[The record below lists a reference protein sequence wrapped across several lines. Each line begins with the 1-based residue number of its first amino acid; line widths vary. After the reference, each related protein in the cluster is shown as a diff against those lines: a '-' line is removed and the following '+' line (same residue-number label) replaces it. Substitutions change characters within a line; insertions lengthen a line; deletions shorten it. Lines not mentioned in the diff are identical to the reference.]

1 MIFIW
6 DTSPRCIAHTHFP
19 PITACHLSP
28 PPPLPPHSLL
38 RLVGSSLYKLLF
50 TLSKPAPSSHPHLP
64 LHHVPLPSSRS
75 SSTHPPPPLKPLHS
89 SFIFCFYCKAL
100 PGKKHTHPE
109 ISYLI
114 SCRSLEEGCA
124 AKFDIASLL
133 LCWLPIQ
140 NLKLQSEIMGITSA
154 VINFLCY
161 PRLSSSGSHKRG
173 LLMHQLTLC
182 TANIYT
188 GAEKR
193 RDSRMLAEN
202 SYLCKFIYEYI
213 FSIIHWIQ

>member
-1 MIFIW
+1 M
-6 DTSPRCIAHTHFP
+6 
-19 PITACHLSP
+19 
-28 PPPLPPHSLL
+28 
-38 RLVGSSLYKLLF
+38 
-50 TLSKPAPSSHPHLP
+50 
-64 LHHVPLPSSRS
+64 
-75 SSTHPPPPLKPLHS
+75 
-89 SFIFCFYCKAL
+89 
-100 PGKKHTHPE
+100 
-109 ISYLI
+109 
-114 SCRSLEEGCA
+114 
-124 AKFDIASLL
+124 KFDIASLL

-161 PRLSSSGSHKRG
+161 PGLSSSGSHKRG